1 MNRKE
6 ELEFG
11 RQMDASLD
19 KKAVADLVI
28 KYNKKNVLDLGAGTG
43 IISKL
48 ISEAGICCTAVD
60 NNFKIES
67 PKNTSKLFYVPYDI
81 ITFVSSKV
89 TLFKKLDNDLEADK
103 QKVNTLKYDCI
114 ILSAV
119 LHELNKKEFNYL
131 KKNLHKIVTDD
142 CIVIIREPYYQRG
155 HSDKRVWLPFTSL
168 EEQNMT
174 MEEIIN
180 VTDPG
185 FQKLFN
191 SIKKTSSRRVPYPIK
206 VLNMA
211 FTYSYG
217 KDSWE
222 REVKEYRY
230 TFSYKALVKFI
241 KRIYTNNV
249 DIIIKT
255 NFDSHYVKHFKACGY
270 SDNILNSIDYTNC
283 TLIAGRECDLSI

>member
-28 KYNKKNVLDLGAGTG
+28 KYNRKNVLDLGAGTG

-103 QKVNTLKYDCI
+103 QKVNALKYDCI

-185 FQKLFN
+185 FQRLFN